1 MRGLKGTGLTEYKT
15 QHGGAIDTLIRL
27 SLLRSK
33 LSRLYHAELYIANV
47 MIIFDKSKL

>member
-1 MRGLKGTGLTEYKT
+1 MTEYKT

-33 LSRLYHAELYIANV
+33 LSRLYHAELYITN
-47 MIIFDKSKL
+47 IKRTFDKSKL

>member
-1 MRGLKGTGLTEYKT
+1 MTEYKT

-33 LSRLYHAELYIANV
+33 LSRLYHAELYFANV
-47 MIIFDKSKL
+47 KRIFDKSKL